1 MWHLT
6 LHPAVWVKTLLLLL
20 VEAGIIFSAVI
31 LGLWLRYEEDYTRIL
46 FVQRGIYKIA
56 MTTMVS
62 QFIFYLYSLYDISKP
77 RIRRELLLDLFQAV
91 STVLVVLGIVF
102 VLRPT
107 LLIGYEE
114 VIPGGAKIRFGNR
127 VPLLA
132 MITALTLMMLWRLAI
147 HWLLRHPRLGERLVI
162 IGTDRLASDVAS
174 EAMARA
180 DLGYKVVGFVAERE
194 PSMVTRAWPGPVLG
208 TVETLDQ
215 LVR

>member
-1 MWHLT
+1 MWHFP

-20 VEAGIIFSAVI
+20 VETGIIFSAVI
-31 LGLWLRYEEDYTRIL
+31 LGLWIRYDEEYTRIL
-46 FVQRGIYKIA
+46 IAQRGIYKIA
-56 MTTMVS
+56 MTTVVS

-132 MITALTLMMLWRLAI
+132 MITALSLMMLWRLTI
-147 HWLLRHPRLGERLVI
+147 HWLLRHPRLGERLLI

-174 EAMARA
+174 EAMAQLYVCPA
-180 DLGYKVVGFVAERE
+180 LSA
-194 PSMVTRAWPGPVLG
+194 PWP
-208 TVETLDQ
+208 
-215 LVR
+215 RSWA